1 MQRGLQPL
9 ARDFFTRPT
18 VQVARELVGMWVV
31 SQSNGNTTAVRIVE
45 TEAYGGTDDQAS
57 HARAGLT
64 RRTEPMFGVP
74 GHAYVYLVYGI
85 YDCLNVVARP
95 HETAGNG
102 SAGAVLIRAGVPT
115 IGEDVMRIR
124 RKRPSDATPRL
135 AAGPARLCQALA
147 VDRTLDRLD
156 LTEGKRLWLALPAH
170 PGEDVAPQ
178 DVAAGPRVGV
188 AYAGEWAQRPWRFWV
203 RGHPSVSR
211 A

>member
-18 VQVARELVGMWVV
+18 VQVARELLGMWVV

-64 RRTEPMFGVP
+64 RRTEPMFGAP

-85 YDCLNVVARP
+85 HDCLNVVARP
-95 HETAGNG
+95 DGAAGNG
-102 SAGAVLIRAGVPT
+102 AAGAVLIRAGEPT

-124 RKRPSDATPRL
+124 RARPADATPRL

-156 LTEGKRLWLALPAH
+156 LTKGERLWLAQPSD
-170 PGEDVAPQ
+170 PGQTVAPDDVAS
-178 DVAAGPRVGV
+178 GLRVGV